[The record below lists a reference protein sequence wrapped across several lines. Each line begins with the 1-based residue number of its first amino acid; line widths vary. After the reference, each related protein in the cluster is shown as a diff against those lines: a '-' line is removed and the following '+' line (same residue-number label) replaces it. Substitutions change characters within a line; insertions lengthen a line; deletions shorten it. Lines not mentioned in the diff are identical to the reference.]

1 MNQKEIVKKL
11 KESAKIYKENLQNT
25 NLLIIYNK
33 NKKIEYIEILFLA
46 RNFMHLTGVRSLE
59 SSGKYK
65 KANQFY
71 NACLNNKLSYK
82 NIVIKE
88 DGTTELKLDII
99 SDLVN
104 IDKKCKIIGTYDNS
118 KKELITDILV
128 GSVHMCVG
136 LIKDSK
142 TYYIPNTLLKEDIRK
157 LTLKQYPIICILK
170 KKINEEKYQMV
181 TCISKKIDIDKVEK
195 NIELCN
201 KINIKILDKV
211 VNLK

>member
-1 MNQKEIVKKL
+1 MNQKEILKKL

-33 NKKIEYIEILFLA
+33 NNRVEYIEVLFLA

-59 SSGKYK
+59 KSGKYK

-82 NIVIKE
+82 DIIIKD
-88 DGTTELKLDII
+88 DGTTKLKLDII
-99 SDLVN
+99 SNLVN
-104 IDKKCKIIGTYDNS
+104 IDKECKMIGMYDNS

-136 LIKDSK
+136 LIRDSK

-157 LTLKQYPIICILK
+157 LTIERYPIIGILK
-170 KKINEEKYQMV
+170 KKINEEKYQ
-181 TCISKKIDIDKVEK
+181 TLTYISKKMDISMITK

-201 KINIKILDKV
+201 KINIECLIKK
-211 VNLK
+211 

>member
-11 KESAKIYKENLQNT
+11 NESAKVYKENLQNT

-33 NKKIEYIEILFLA
+33 NSKVEYIEVLFLA

-59 SSGKYK
+59 SSGKYN

-82 NIVIKE
+82 DIVIKE
-88 DGTTELKLDII
+88 DGTTKLKLDII
-99 SDLVN
+99 SNLVN
-104 IDKKCKIIGTYDNS
+104 IDKKCKMIGMYDNS

-136 LIKDSK
+136 LIRDSK

-157 LTLKQYPIICILK
+157 LTVKQYPIIGILK
-170 KKINEEKYQMV
+170 KKINEVKYQ
-181 TCISKKIDIDKVEK
+181 TTTYISKKIDMYKIER

-201 KINIKILDKV
+201 KINIEILDKV

>member
-11 KESAKIYKENLQNT
+11 NESAKIYKENLQNT

-33 NKKIEYIEILFLA
+33 NNRVEYIEVLFLA

-59 SSGKYK
+59 KSGKYK

-82 NIVIKE
+82 DIIIKD
-88 DGTTELKLDII
+88 DGTTKLKLDII
-99 SDLVN
+99 SNLVN
-104 IDKKCKIIGTYDNS
+104 IDKECKMIGMYDNS

-136 LIKDSK
+136 LIRDSK

-157 LTLKQYPIICILK
+157 LTIERYPIIGILK
-170 KKINEEKYQMV
+170 KKINEEKYQ
-181 TCISKKIDIDKVEK
+181 TLTYISKKMDISMITK

-201 KINIKILDKV
+201 KINIECLIKK
-211 VNLK
+211 

>member
-11 KESAKIYKENLQNT
+11 KESAKMYKENLQNT

-33 NKKIEYIEILFLA
+33 NKKIELLFLA

-82 NIVIKE
+82 DIVIKE

-99 SDLVN
+99 SNLVN
-104 IDKKCKIIGTYDNS
+104 IDKKCKMIGIYDNS

-128 GSVHMCVG
+128 GGIHMCVG
-136 LIKDSK
+136 LIRDSK

-157 LTLKQYPIICILK
+157 ITIEQDPIIGILK

-181 TCISKKIDIDKVEK
+181 TYISKKIDINKVGK
-195 NIELCN
+195 NTELCN

>member
-11 KESAKIYKENLQNT
+11 KKSAKIYKENLQNT

-46 RNFMHLTGVRSLE
+46 RNFMHLTGVRSL
-59 SSGKYK
+59 
-65 KANQFY
+65 
-71 NACLNNKLSYK
+71 
-82 NIVIKE
+82 
-88 DGTTELKLDII
+88 
-99 SDLVN
+99 
-104 IDKKCKIIGTYDNS
+104 
-118 KKELITDILV
+118 
-128 GSVHMCVG
+128 
-136 LIKDSK
+136 DSK
-142 TYYIPNTLLKEDIRK
+142 TYYIPNTLLKKDIRK

-181 TCISKKIDIDKVEK
+181 TYISKKIDIDKVEK

>member
-11 KESAKIYKENLQNT
+11 KESAKMYKENLQNT

-33 NKKIEYIEILFLA
+33 NKKIEYIELLFLA

-59 SSGKYK
+59 SREKYK

-82 NIVIKE
+82 DIVIKE
-88 DGTTELKLDII
+88 DGTTELKLNII
-99 SDLVN
+99 SNLVN
-104 IDKKCKIIGTYDNS
+104 IDKKCKMLGIYNNS
-118 KKELITDILV
+118 KKELLTDILV
-128 GSVHMCVG
+128 GGIHMCVG
-136 LIKDSK
+136 LIKEQGK
-142 TYYIPNTLLKEDIRK
+142 YYIPNTLLKEDIRK
-157 LTLKQYPIICILK
+157 LTIKQYPIEGILK

-181 TCISKKIDIDKVEK
+181 TYISKKIAINKVGK
-195 NIELCN
+195 NTELCN